1 MVSRVSP
8 KKRCQEGRL
17 AISGNNG
24 FGGYFCEAQAGGF
37 QSLPVKP
44 IPEPTRPKAMNIT
57 PKTMQDLAVLV
68 G

>member
-1 MVSRVSP
+1 MGLGVSWRST
-8 KKRCQEGRL
+8 GRRL
-17 AISGNNG
+17 PIM
-24 FGGYFCEAQAGGF
+24 
-37 QSLPVKP
+37 PVKP